1 MGQIVLTQQATPN
14 TPPAGS
20 LALYA
25 DSNNNLKYMTST
37 GSIGGITNGRN
48 RIVNGAME
56 INQRQKTGTLVSGDV
71 MVDRF
76 RTSLSASST
85 VTFTQSTDVPTNAQA
100 GQSFQNSLNVQ
111 ATTEASLD
119 ASDII
124 SFYQG
129 LEGYNIKDL
138 IGDGYNNG
146 FTISFWAKCTVA
158 GTYCLWIQ
166 ESTAG
171 RCYVHECAITTAWT
185 KITHTVT
192 AVPSGGTW
200 LKTNGLGL
208 TIGITLMSGSNR
220 KDGTND
226 TWVSTSDERATA
238 NQTFANNGVTVN
250 WYFTG
255 FQLEAGP
262 VATPFEFRL
271 YAQELNLCR
280 RYCRVYL
287 PGLPSAKAALRHI
300 GNYIELMDTFEI
312 PMRATPTF
320 FHNITGWSSGS
331 ATTTLASAY
340 DYANTRYYTITGAL
354 SINGVGVSNS
364 AGYLDFIA
372 ASSFDGTKGDAA
384 VIQLGPDVI
393 CGWSIEL

>member
-1 MGQIVLTQQATPN
+1 MGQILLTQQATPN

-20 LALYA
+20 LAVYN
-25 DSNNNLKYMTST
+25 DTNNNLRYITST
-37 GSIGGITNGRN
+37 GSVGGIMNGRN
-48 RIVNGAME
+48 RLINGAME
-56 INQRQKTGTLVSGDV
+56 INQRLKTGTLASGDT

-76 RTSLSASST
+76 RLSQSASST

-100 GQSFQNSLNVQ
+100 GQSFQNSLNIQ
-111 ATTEASLD
+111 ATSEASLD
-119 ASDII
+119 ASDVI
-124 SFYQG
+124 SFYQVI
-129 LEGYNIKDL
+129 EGYNIKDI

-158 GTYCLWIQ
+158 GTYCIYLS

-200 LKTNGLGL
+200 LKTNGFGLGV
-208 TIGITLMSGSNR
+208 GICLMSGSNR

-255 FQLEAGP
+255 FQVEAGP
-262 VATPFEFRL
+262 VATPFEFRSFQ
-271 YAQELNLCR
+271 QELALCQ
-280 RYCRVYL
+280 RYYFKTYELGTAPSTSTATSTLMYRGQVAGVVACGASL
-287 PGLPSAKAALRHI
+287 PFPV
-300 GNYIELMDTFEI
+300 
-312 PMRATPTF
+312 PMRISPTTLTAI
-320 FHNITGWSSGS
+320 NNTGVGS
-331 ATTTLASAY
+331 AWRNISL
-340 DYANTRYYTITGAL
+340 
-354 SINGVGVSNS
+354 GVDSG
-364 AGYLDFIA
+364 
-372 ASSFDGTKGDAA
+372 ASSFSNTSDRGTFVNNAQVGGDGAGNGYTVHVTADA
-384 VIQLGPDVI
+384 
-393 CGWSIEL
+393 EL